1 MNNFTSPAAPKA
13 RNTFAAKG
21 GPQAIPVSQFT
32 GQPLLAHQ
40 GRVVFEC
47 IQLADKVNSLEKFV
61 LSEAYGKVSRKE
73 QDLLAVQLEHMAIYL
88 RVLDIRVAKFMDV
101 KLYTCHKQVL
111 ARPMNRLTYN
121 SLRGWDMPTGEVG
134 ADEGYLVEYLDGGDS
149 NHPDFAGF
157 ISWSPK
163 GVFERG
169 YTVTA

>member
-40 GRVVFEC
+40 GRVVFER

-111 ARPMNRLTYN
+111 ARPMNR
-121 SLRGWDMPTGEVG
+121 RPTTASEAGTCRPAKSVPTRATWSSTWMAAIRTTPTSPASSAG
-134 ADEGYLVEYLDGGDS
+134 ARRACS
-149 NHPDFAGF
+149 NVA
-157 ISWSPK
+157 I
-163 GVFERG
+163 R
-169 YTVTA
+169 